1 MSPVPSRVRT
11 AVDDHLEELEER
23 REVAVPLAVARG
35 SHAWDGAG
43 PDSDYDVGFVFVPT
57 DLRRYAHL
65 EGPEE
70 TIVADH
76 GEVEL
81 QGLDVRRFAEL
92 LADSNESALALCRSP
107 IRYRDAFDPTDL
119 RAYLER
125 TYDPIDLYHDWR
137 SIAASNYRK
146 YLSEHLVRDGETYPI
161 EEVREGGGEDGRV
174 YVVRDGDER
183 RTISADDDRYAETA
197 TRPTVKRNLT
207 IYRAAMYARYLR
219 ATGERAD
226 GDHDHDHDH
235 DLPAL
240 SFETFLREQAPAVFD
255 PERIERARALLER
268 KRAGD
273 GDAEV
278 GDRVGREFAHPP
290 REIDP
295 TVHARPGPE
304 PARLD
309 AFVDGMI
316 DAARVRRGDGRGR

>member
-1 MSPVPSRVRT
+1 M
-11 AVDDHLEELEER
+11 AVDEALEDLVKR

-70 TIVADH
+70 TIVAERD
-76 GEVEL
+76 EIEL
-81 QGLDVRRFAEL
+81 QGLEVRRFAEL

-107 IRYRDAFDPTDL
+107 IRYRDAFDPADL

-125 TYDPIDLYHDWR
+125 TYNPIDLYHDWR

-161 EEVREGGGEDGRV
+161 EEVRGPEDGPTT
-174 YVVRDGDER
+174 YVVRDGDEQ

-207 IYRAAMYARYLR
+207 ICRAAMYARYLR
-219 ATGERAD
+219 ATGECAED
-226 GDHDHDHDH
+226 DHDHDHDHDPDH

-273 GDAEV
+273 GDAKV
-278 GDRVGREFAHPP
+278 GDRVGREFAYPP

-295 TVHARPGPE
+295 NVHVRPGPE

-316 DAARVRRGDGRGR
+316 DAARARRGDGRGR